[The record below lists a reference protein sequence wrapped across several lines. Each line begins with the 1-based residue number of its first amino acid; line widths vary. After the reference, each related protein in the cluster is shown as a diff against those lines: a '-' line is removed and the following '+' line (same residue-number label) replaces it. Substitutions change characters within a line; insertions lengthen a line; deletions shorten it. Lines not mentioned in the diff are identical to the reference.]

1 MVTSVGLVPPQACV
15 FTVLESSATSQTL
28 IQKVGLTGAY
38 ASTACFITGT
48 PLEAIPVLGAAPLV
62 LSDH

>member
-1 MVTSVGLVPPQACV
+1 MVISVGLVPPQACV

-38 ASTACFITGT
+38 ANTACFITGT
-48 PLEAIPVLGAAPLV
+48 LGSYSTVLSAAPWC
-62 LSDH
+62 